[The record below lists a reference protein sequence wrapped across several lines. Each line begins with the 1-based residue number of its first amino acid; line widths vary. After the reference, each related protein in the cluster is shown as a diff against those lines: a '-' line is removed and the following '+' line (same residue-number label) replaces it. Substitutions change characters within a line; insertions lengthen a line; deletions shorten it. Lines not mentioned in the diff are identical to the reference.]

1 MDQSQNPVIIGA
13 GPAGLTAA
21 LKLVERGVKPRIF
34 ESSGEVGGLARTG
47 GRGEWR
53 VDPGGHRF
61 FTKSEEILD
70 LWRSLLPA
78 DQWVAVQRSSAMLV
92 HGRFV
97 QYPLVARDLIAQL
110 GPRHALQGLGS
121 FLWAKMGGAG
131 GHDDSDSFRAWG
143 EQEFGPYWY
152 KMFFDGYVRKTWLA
166 DPEHITSDWANQ
178 RIKPIN
184 WRLRKE
190 PELEELD
197 AFLYPRLGPGQL
209 WDAAAARLAEDGV
222 MPELNTRVIKL
233 GFDGETW
240 TVYLDSGETV
250 RTDAVFS
257 TMPLRQ
263 LVDAL
268 DPAPPRAIRAMAAAL
283 HHRSLITVAVAL
295 RTPLDAPYN
304 WVYTPSRKLR
314 VGRIQNYSRW
324 SDALAPKDW
333 KGSFLGLEYYTA
345 PGDELCAADDEKL
358 KSIAHQDLH
367 TLGIDESDVDQMM
380 VERMPFAYPIYDDA
394 RDRSVSYVRDYLT
407 SHYPTL
413 HPMGRNG
420 THHYDNQDHAML
432 SALRS
437 VGLYFGEHVDPWQV
451 NTDITYHESG
461 LLNGEEQA
469 AG

>member
-1 MDQSQNPVIIGA
+1 MEQSQNPVIIGA

-190 PELEELD
+190 PELELSPV
-197 AFLYPRLGPGQL
+197 ASALPSSSLISVLSFGTTPSAPSSPSSS
-209 WDAAAARLAEDGV
+209 ARSATWVSPERSLALSPV
-222 MPELNTRVIKL
+222 WSPA
-233 GFDGETW
+233 
-240 TVYLDSGETV
+240 SETV
-250 RTDAVFS
+250 ESSVPPSSVSAVRSPS
-257 TMPLRQ
+257 TAS
-263 LVDAL
+263 LVGWSAVL
-268 DPAPPRAIRAMAAAL
+268 VSPTWASSCLTSRET
-283 HHRSLITVAVAL
+283 RSIVASAG
-295 RTPLDAPYN
+295 
-304 WVYTPSRKLR
+304 
-314 VGRIQNYSRW
+314 GR
-324 SDALAPKDW
+324 
-333 KGSFLGLEYYTA
+333 
-345 PGDELCAADDEKL
+345 L
-358 KSIAHQDLH
+358 KSKVG
-367 TLGIDESDVDQMM
+367 TSWVTVESDVP
-380 VERMPFAYPIYDDA
+380 RMSLP
-394 RDRSVSYVRDYLT
+394 
-407 SHYPTL
+407 PT
-413 HPMGRNG
+413 
-420 THHYDNQDHAML
+420 
-432 SALRS
+432 
-437 VGLYFGEHVDPWQV
+437 
-451 NTDITYHESG
+451 
-461 LLNGEEQA
+461 
-469 AG
+469 

>member
-1 MDQSQNPVIIGA
+1 MDQNPVIIGA

-34 ESSGEVGGLARTG
+34 ESSDGVGGLSRTG
-47 GRGEWR
+47 GDGEWR

-61 FTKSEEILD
+61 FTKSEEVLD

-97 QYPLVARDLIAQL
+97 QYPLVARDLMHQL
-110 GPRHALQGLGS
+110 GPRRALQGLGS
-121 FLWAKMGGAG
+121 FVWSKMGAG
-131 GHDDSDSFRAWG
+131 PRTDLDSFRDWG
-143 EQEFGPYWY
+143 EQEFGPVWY

-190 PELEELD
+190 PPLEDQD

-209 WDAAAARLAEDGV
+209 WDAAADRLADDGV
-222 MPELNTRVIKL
+222 VPELNTRVVKL
-233 GFDGETW
+233 SFDGEAW
-240 TVYLDSGETV
+240 TVLLDNGKTV
-250 RTDAVFS
+250 TADAVFS

-268 DPAPPRAIRAMAAAL
+268 EPAPPRAIRTMASAL

-295 RTPLDAPYN
+295 RTHLDVPYN
-304 WVYTPSRKLR
+304 WVYTPSKKLR
-314 VGRIQNYSRW
+314 VGRIQNYTRW
-324 SDALAPKDW
+324 SNYLVPKHW
-333 KGSFLGLEYYTA
+333 EGTYLGLEYYTE
-345 PGDELCAADDEKL
+345 PGGELNGAADEEL
-358 KSIAHQDLH
+358 KAIARQDLV
-367 TLGIDESDVDQMM
+367 TLGIDESDIERMM
-380 VERMPFAYPIYDDA
+380 VERMPFAYPVYDDD
-394 RDRSVSYVRDYLT
+394 RDRSVAYVRDYLT
-407 SHYPTL
+407 SRYPSL

-437 VGLYFGEHVDPWQV
+437 VALYFGEHVDPWQV
-451 NTDITYHESG
+451 NTDVSYHESG
-461 LLNGEEQA
+461 LLNGEEHPA